1 MAKISKK
8 EKKDAGQ
15 ATRLFL
21 TLFGLLFFIIVSI
34 GIIGPAGMSAANT
47 YIVALSMTFV
57 FVIVPVVTV
66 KMIASAWKDIAEH
79 IVHKSDL

>member
-8 EKKDAGQ
+8 EKKDASQ
-15 ATRLFL
+15 ATSLFL
-21 TLFGLLFFIIVSI
+21 TLFGLFFHHCEHRLYRPRWYVCRQILYR
-34 GIIGPAGMSAANT
+34 GAR
-47 YIVALSMTFV
+47 MTFV